1 MGFGVGLRAAFG
13 KTAATA
19 YSRLLPAF
27 FRRSLGFPW
36 LIGLVVIPLLTA
48 AIGYGADEQPGSASG
63 SSGASSTLSPSS
75 TSVAS
80 RIPKISLAGL
90 SISRVGNNITL
101 SGDLPDDS
109 AKAALM
115 KALNGSLP
123 AAVNIVDQT
132 HLDPNVKAL
141 DFSNAAAVFK
151 DGASMTDFNLTVD
164 GDTVALS
171 GTAASQDQKNAVM
184 QDATRTWS
192 NLNVV
197 DKLVVNAPVPPAG
210 SPGAPPPP
218 SPPAPPPPAP
228 SACTD
233 LQSAINAVTGG
244 PIAFGNDGFS
254 LTPDDEPILTQV
266 ADKLKACST
275 AHATINGYTDN
286 SGTEA
291 INIPLST
298 QRAGTVA
305 DFLVGHGVA
314 RDQLTVNGLGSMNPV
329 ASNDTT
335 EGRAK
340 NRRVEIVVS

>member
-1 MGFGVGLRAAFG
+1 
-13 KTAATA
+13 
-19 YSRLLPAF
+19 
-27 FRRSLGFPW
+27 
-36 LIGLVVIPLLTA
+36 
-48 AIGYGADEQPGSASG
+48 
-63 SSGASSTLSPSS
+63 
-75 TSVAS
+75 
-80 RIPKISLAGL
+80 
-90 SISRVGNNITL
+90 
-101 SGDLPDDS
+101 
-109 AKAALM
+109 M

-141 DFSNAAAVFK
+141 DFSNAATVFK

-197 DKLVVNAPVPPAG
+197 DKLVVNAPVPPA
-210 SPGAPPPP
+210 
-218 SPPAPPPPAP
+218 
-228 SACTD
+228 
-233 LQSAINAVTGG
+233 AINALTGG